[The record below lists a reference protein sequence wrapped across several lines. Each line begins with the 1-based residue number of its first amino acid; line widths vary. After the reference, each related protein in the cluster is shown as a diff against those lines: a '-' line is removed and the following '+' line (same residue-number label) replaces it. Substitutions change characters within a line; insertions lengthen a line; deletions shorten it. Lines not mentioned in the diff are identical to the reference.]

1 MTNEISYYTCKQ
13 EQGGEIVGAFSY
25 DGVIEVNE
33 APSGYAYLGAKH
45 INDTRFSLT
54 PGLRLNDGRMLSSFF
69 INKINKAEFDN
80 IKAFGL
86 APTTHATSV
95 TTGGSYDSARYS
107 SGGYPELE
115 AYNESTGVGKPVT
128 LVGAGQDIR

>member
-1 MTNEISYYTCKQ
+1 MTNEISYYACRKWK
-13 EQGGEIVGAFSY
+13 GGEIVGAFSY

-33 APSGYAYLGAKH
+33 APSGYAYIGQKH
-45 INDTRFSLT
+45 IDDTLFSINPCFRMNDESMLT
-54 PGLRLNDGRMLSSFF
+54 HFY

-95 TTGGSYDSARYS
+95 STGSGNYTSELYSA
-107 SGGYPELE
+107 GGYPELQ
-115 AYNESTGVGKPVT
+115 AYCESKGIGKPVT
-128 LVGAGQDIR
+128 LVGAGA